1 MKKEIFRIQNG
12 MIQQG
17 RIIKGPFFLQFC
29 EGEISGIIT
38 DDSFEKEILVN
49 FFRCKN
55 VLREGIFYYREKRI
69 LYGTQYKAV
78 RKALSENTSVISGN
92 SQLFDSLN
100 VLDNIFIP
108 GDLVKSKKQRKIASE
123 LMTFFEID
131 IPFNAKSENLSL
143 LQRLQI
149 EILHAVA
156 LQHKLII
163 ISDING
169 KLRSKERNKLR
180 KLYERLT
187 QVGYSICQIESLNN
201 ISLNG
206 MDHIQI
212 IEKGRS
218 VGYYS
223 QQEINYSEI
232 VCLVNRM
239 DYQEGYV
246 ELLKHRSGKVLA
258 GGKSAVLELES
269 VGYCHIKDF
278 CLKLYQG
285 DIIEIN
291 CRTSADY
298 TEIKDIFTGKAS
310 SAAGRFRYDGKEERS
325 ALFHRAFKKRE
336 IGYVDFAN
344 IDNLLFENLS
354 IVENVCYPLCLKIP
368 NFYMHG
374 KYIKAAEDYI
384 KMIMPD
390 LDICARVRDLTQEQI
405 IRLVFCKW
413 ILCKPKILFVFISSA
428 FAKDEPDLLISRM
441 IVELNK
447 YGIPVLILSE
457 RYKFESEII
466 EEEYI
471 VNNGIVIKK
480 E

>member
-169 KLRSKERNKLR
+169 KLP
-180 KLYERLT
+180 
-187 QVGYSICQIESLNN
+187 
-201 ISLNG
+201 
-206 MDHIQI
+206 
-212 IEKGRS
+212 
-218 VGYYS
+218 
-223 QQEINYSEI
+223 
-232 VCLVNRM
+232 
-239 DYQEGYV
+239 
-246 ELLKHRSGKVLA
+246 
-258 GGKSAVLELES
+258 
-269 VGYCHIKDF
+269 
-278 CLKLYQG
+278 
-285 DIIEIN
+285 DI
-291 CRTSADY
+291 RA
-298 TEIKDIFTGKAS
+298 
-310 SAAGRFRYDGKEERS
+310 S
-325 ALFHRAFKKRE
+325 ALPT
-336 IGYVDFAN
+336 I
-344 IDNLLFENLS
+344 
-354 IVENVCYPLCLKIP
+354 
-368 NFYMHG
+368 
-374 KYIKAAEDYI
+374 
-384 KMIMPD
+384 
-390 LDICARVRDLTQEQI
+390 T
-405 IRLVFCKW
+405 
-413 ILCKPKILFVFISSA
+413 
-428 FAKDEPDLLISRM
+428 
-441 IVELNK
+441 
-447 YGIPVLILSE
+447 
-457 RYKFESEII
+457 
-466 EEEYI
+466 
-471 VNNGIVIKK
+471 
-480 E
+480 

>member
-1 MKKEIFRIQNG
+1 M
-12 MIQQG
+12 
-17 RIIKGPFFLQFC
+17 
-29 EGEISGIIT
+29 
-38 DDSFEKEILVN
+38 
-49 FFRCKN
+49 
-55 VLREGIFYYREKRI
+55 
-69 LYGTQYKAV
+69 
-78 RKALSENTSVISGN
+78 
-92 SQLFDSLN
+92 
-100 VLDNIFIP
+100 
-108 GDLVKSKKQRKIASE
+108 
-123 LMTFFEID
+123 
-131 IPFNAKSENLSL
+131 
-143 LQRLQI
+143 
-149 EILHAVA
+149 
-156 LQHKLII
+156 
-163 ISDING
+163 
-169 KLRSKERNKLR
+169 R
-180 KLYERLT
+180 KLYERLI
-187 QVGYSICQIESLNN
+187 QVGYSICQVESLNN

-223 QQEINYSEI
+223 QLEINYSEI
-232 VCLVNRM
+232 ACLVNRM

-246 ELLKHRSGKVLA
+246 ELLKDRSRKLFTGGA
-258 GGKSAVLELES
+258 GAVLELES
-269 VGYCHIKDF
+269 VNYRHIKDF
-278 CLKLYQG
+278 SLKLYQE

-298 TEIKDIFTGKAS
+298 TEIKDIFTGKAG
-310 SAAGRFRYDGKEERS
+310 SAAGRFRYGGKEERS
-325 ALFHRAFKKRE
+325 VLFHKAFKKRE
-336 IGYVDFAN
+336 IGFVDFAN

-405 IRLVFCKW
+405 IRLAFCKW

-447 YGIPVLILSE
+447 YGIPVLIISE